1 MDVEKVVFLRMHDC
15 TDGLDDEAVAEIAT
29 HAEVEH
35 HESGD
40 VIHRPDDVM
49 TSVYLVVGGQTRHS
63 ALNVHGQVIMERIY
77 SHGDQLGGLAAA
89 LAEPVPVRVV
99 SHGPSV
105 LLKFDYQALLELTLK
120 YPLFRTNVAR
130 MIARGAGQLLSGH
143 KHRKKASLVAVYHES
158 PASRELT
165 VRLIRRLHE
174 LGEDPCLLTD
184 QDPAPGLDGLRC
196 RTLVRGGRALSYE
209 EIRREVREWS
219 DAKRIFLDLSS
230 DGGVLNPTDVL
241 LLCEQVFYCVRPD
254 QWETVAER
262 LRSLEAS
269 TPVRQEK
276 ISIVWMLDD
285 AHQVIPA
292 VPELRQLALED
303 FKLTFAEPGS
313 RQSRVWVNG
322 FERLVH
328 QLRGVR
334 IGVALGGGA
343 ARGMAHLG
351 VLKALEQQGIA
362 VDMIAGTSAG
372 AMTGTMVATGIEYDY
387 ITQCFVNDLTPPW
400 LFRRIP
406 GGNHWY
412 LLYKYRLGQWDSM
425 LRKYLKDIRLEQLP
439 VPIRAITLDLIGGR
453 PVVRNHGDAVH
464 AILESINLPVLS
476 IPICREGRALVDGGL
491 VNNVPANVL
500 VDEGCNFVIAVS
512 VTARLESRFGGN
524 RPDMG
529 TEQMKPPSTLQTA
542 LRSHMVQSMN
552 MNSIGVQPADIVIE
566 PDVTEFDLAE
576 FTRTDELAAAGEK
589 ATLEAIPRI
598 REMLAKLDGELF
610 SSGA

>member
-77 SHGDQLGGLAAA
+77 SHGDQFGGLAAA

-230 DGGVLNPTDVL
+230 DGGVLNPTDVR

>member
-1 MDVEKVVFLRMHDC
+1 
-15 TDGLDDEAVAEIAT
+15 
-29 HAEVEH
+29 
-35 HESGD
+35 
-40 VIHRPDDVM
+40 
-49 TSVYLVVGGQTRHS
+49 
-63 ALNVHGQVIMERIY
+63 
-77 SHGDQLGGLAAA
+77 
-89 LAEPVPVRVV
+89 VV

-196 RTLVRGGRALSYE
+196 RTLVRGGRTLSYE

-230 DGGVLNPTDVL
+230 DGGVLSPTDVR

-387 ITQCFVNDLTPPW
+387 ITQCFANDLTPPW